1 MFSAKIA
8 ALQYGDSES
17 DEEDDDED
25 MEEVDTASDPLWRL
39 YNSVRNFTTE
49 RGVEIGEAFVHLPSK
64 RELPDYYQTISNPI
78 SLSVIKKKIRT
89 GDYSTIQQLAADL
102 ELMFNNCKTYN
113 RPESKLWKD
122 ANKLDKVMTNKLHE
136 IVDGVG
142 PEEII
147 DDLTIKFD

>member
-1 MFSAKIA
+1 M
-8 ALQYGDSES
+8 
-17 DEEDDDED
+17 
-25 MEEVDTASDPLWRL
+25 DTASDPLWRL

-64 RELPDYYQTISNPI
+64 RELPDYYQNISNPI

-102 ELMFNNCKTYN
+102 ELMFNNCKTY
-113 RPESKLWKD
+113 
-122 ANKLDKVMTNKLHE
+122 KLHE

-147 DDLTIKFD
+147 ERTSSPKDPKDVMKK